1 MSEHG
6 IDEAGDGHEARGA
19 DDCFTWENKIT
30 AERIPSCAEP
40 E

>member
-1 MSEHG
+1 MRPG
-6 IDEAGDGHEARGA
+6 MGTKLVAQMIR
-19 DDCFTWENKIT
+19 FTWEKKIT